1 MDSKNLPIAT
11 PVQIRYCKPPGT
23 KYPPRQCGNLT
34 DRSPN
39 TSTGLLDS
47 PEIEPGKVRRVLAA
61 NSLRGGAAGTQNM
74 RVGFVPN
81 A

>member
-1 MDSKNLPIAT
+1 MGQT
-11 PVQIRYCKPPGT
+11 PQPTLQAPRM
-23 KYPPRQCGNLT
+23 KYPQHQCCNST

-47 PEIEPGKVRRVLAA
+47 PEIEPGKVRSVLAA
-61 NSLRGGAAGTQNM
+61 NLLRGGGPAETQKM